1 MLLYPLIRDQKA
13 AGSNPATS
21 TKNPCIARVFFFAS
35 WQFVFAMNNIVNN
48 TVNNRHITSAVSP
61 PTS

>member
-21 TKNPCIARVFFFAS
+21 TRNPCTARVFFFAS
-35 WQFVFAMNNIVNN
+35 RPLVFAIMYIVMY
-48 TVNNRHITSAVSP
+48 TIIYMLMFCR
-61 PTS
+61 

>member
-21 TKNPCIARVFFFAS
+21 TKNPCTARVFFFAS
-35 WQFVFAMNNIVNN
+35 RPFVPAIMYIVMY
-48 TVNNRHITSAVSP
+48 TIIYMLMFCR
-61 PTS
+61 

>member
-21 TKNPCIARVFFFAS
+21 TKNPCTARVFFFAS
-35 WQFVFAMNNIVNN
+35 RLFVSAIMYIVMY
-48 TVNNRHITSAVSP
+48 TIIYMLMFCR
-61 PTS
+61 

>member
-21 TKNPCIARVFFFAS
+21 TKNPCTARVFFFAYRS
-35 WQFVFAMNNIVNN
+35 FVFAIMYIVMY
-48 TVNNRHITSAVSP
+48 TIIYILMICR
-61 PTS
+61 

>member
-35 WQFVFAMNNIVNN
+35 WLFVPAIMYIVMY
-48 TVNNRHITSAVSP
+48 TIIYMLMFCQ
-61 PTS
+61 

>member
-35 WQFVFAMNNIVNN
+35 RLFV
-48 TVNNRHITSAVSP
+48 SAIMYNVMY
-61 PTS
+61 TIIYMLMFCR

>member
-21 TKNPCIARVFFFAS
+21 TKNPCSARVFFFAS
-35 WQFVFAMNNIVNN
+35 LAFVPAIMYIVMY
-48 TVNNRHITSAVSP
+48 TIIYMLMSCR
-61 PTS
+61 

>member
-35 WQFVFAMNNIVNN
+35 RLFV
-48 TVNNRHITSAVSP
+48 SAIMYNVMY
-61 PTS
+61 TIIYMLIFCR